1 MNTNEVRNNKWY
13 ILIGSGQAE
22 WLINN
27 TYTTVL
33 FSSYGRPSIK
43 VNKDNFEWCNVQNLD
58 SYNKAIS
65 GNYFIIE
72 YELPRLKIE
81 VTDKGYTLNSQ
92 YRGIFDCYSFDSVEI
107 WRGKEIEKRLNELG
121 SYLELDR
128 ITQEVDNE
136 LKQLP
141 L

>member
-13 ILIGSGQAE
+13 LLISSEQAE
-22 WLINN
+22 WLIDK

-33 FSSYGRPSIK
+33 FASYGRPSIK
-43 VNKDNFEWCNVQNLD
+43 VTKDNFEWCNVQNLD
-58 SYNKAIS
+58 SHNKAVS

-72 YELPRLKIE
+72 YTLPSLKIE
-81 VTDKGYTLNSQ
+81 ATEKGYTLNSQ
-92 YRGIFDCYSFDSVEI
+92 YRTPFEAYSFDSVEV
-107 WRGKEIEKRLNELG
+107 WREKEIERRLNELG

-128 ITQEVDNE
+128 VRKEVDDE